1 MTKTTEV
8 DEMMVTGLEII
19 LHELRTEMDD
29 ITFQK
34 NNLRDREQSLSEQI
48 EATKTRIAYILTK
61 ARVEYLH
68 NIQENS
74 K

>member
-1 MTKTTEV
+1 MTKTNEV
-8 DEMMVTGLEII
+8 NEMMVTGLEII
-19 LHELRTEMDD
+19 LHQLRTEMDD

-48 EATKTRIAYILTK
+48 ESTK
-61 ARVEYLH
+61 ARIASLL
-68 NIQENS
+68 S